1 MTVEVLF
8 LFKLRSSSCWPGVRL
23 SNLEETPVNSLENF
37 FKKGSM
43 GEDESQ
49 LGPEME
55 ASLQGRDEEPCSS
68 ELEERQPHGKEQDTC
83 SSSLTEHVVSM
94 REKGTTSTYDHSE
107 AALVLGA
114 EERVNCPICGTA
126 IVDDNAVLNQHIDLC
141 LNRGTVTQV
150 VRCGTP
156 PLDRAPETPTLT
168 QPSASLSKGRKRQ
181 QRNTPE
187 KAKRSK
193 THSPTSSMKL
203 DSYFK

>member
-1 MTVEVLF
+1 MVEVLF
-8 LFKLRSSSCWPGVRL
+8 LFKLCSASCWPGVRL
-23 SNLEETPVNSLENF
+23 SNLEETPVNTLESF
-37 FKKGSM
+37 FTKGSM
-43 GEDESQ
+43 GEDQSR
-49 LGPEME
+49 LGLEME
-55 ASLQGRDEEPCSS
+55 ASLQGRDEGPCSS
-68 ELEERQPHGKEQDTC
+68 ELEEKQPLSKEEDTC
-83 SSSLTEHVVSM
+83 SSSLLEHVTST
-94 REKGTTSTYDHSE
+94 REKDTINTYDCSE

-114 EERVNCPICGTA
+114 EERVNCPICGAA
-126 IVDDNAVLNQHIDLC
+126 IVDDNVVLNQHIDLC

-150 VRCGTP
+150 ARCRTP
-156 PLDRAPETPTLT
+156 PLDRPPETPTLT